1 MYTCMYVCVCI
12 YYVFLCMYIYTYSGC
27 GGVLAMG
34 GEASLMS
41 ACDGQG
47 EGAEGGDAVD
57 AASARARAR
66 QLGRA

>member
-1 MYTCMYVCVCI
+1 
-12 YYVFLCMYIYTYSGC
+12 MYIYTYSGC